1 MICRADRLL
10 IGGGTA
16 IAASVAA
23 FGPHALSVG
32 IPAAGLVGALT
43 LGIARPTSS
52 ILYPTRTH
60 GERAGNAVALTFDDG
75 PDPEVTPAVL
85 DLLAQAKAQAT
96 FFLIGRL
103 LAQAPALGSRMVA
116 EGHELGNHSWQHA
129 RWRNYFTQRAWA
141 DDIDRGE
148 APILAIK
155 PSTSRPIYRP
165 PFGLK
170 TPEFARAATKRDL
183 RVIGWSV
190 HSHDTRIADPQAVAA
205 RVLNK
210 VQAGDI
216 ILMHDGHDLPGRH
229 RHACP
234 ASVKLVLE
242 GLATRGLRSVT
253 VSELL
258 GFGEDK

>member
-16 IAASVAA
+16 ITASAVA
-23 FGPHALSVG
+23 FGASALSIG
-32 IPAAGLVGALT
+32 IPAAAFVGALT
-43 LGIARPTSS
+43 LGIARPASS

-60 GERAGNAVALTFDDG
+60 GPREGNAVALTFDDG

-85 DLLAQAKAQAT
+85 DLLAQAKVRAT

-103 LAQAPALGSRMVA
+103 LARAPEIGKRMID
-116 EGHELGNHSWQHA
+116 EGHEIGNHSWEHA

-148 APILAIK
+148 EPIRAIQ
-155 PSTSRPIYRP
+155 PSNTRPIYRP

-183 RVIGWSV
+183 HVIGWSV
-190 HSHDTRIADPQAVAA
+190 HSRDTMIADPNAVAA
-205 RVLNK
+205 RVLDK
-210 VQAGDI
+210 VRGGDI

-229 RHACP
+229 RPACP
-234 ASVKLVLE
+234 TAVKLILD
-242 GLATRGLRSVT
+242 GLAERGLRSVT
-253 VSELL
+253 VSEL
-258 GFGEDK
+258 GI